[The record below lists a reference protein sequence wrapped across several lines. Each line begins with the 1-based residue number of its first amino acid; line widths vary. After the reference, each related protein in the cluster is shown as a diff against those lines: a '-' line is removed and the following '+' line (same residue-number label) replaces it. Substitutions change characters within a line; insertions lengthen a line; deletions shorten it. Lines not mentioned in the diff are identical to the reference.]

1 MTTIRI
7 KQQHGSLSWIVFFL
21 LQLLR
26 RMSLSLVERTLS
38 ALTSLVLELQ
48 QSPAPQTNLKT
59 TLKEKSLTLKYFTL
73 DEFDCKET
81 GQNKM
86 SNNFLIMI
94 DRLREECGFPF
105 VITSGYRAPEH
116 SAEKDKLTKGRH
128 TQGIAADI
136 AVSNGYQR
144 YLVVE
149 KAIELGFKGIGVA
162 NDFVHV
168 DLRNTEEPVMWTY

>member
-26 RMSLSLVERTLS
+26 RMSSSKVERTVS

-144 YLVVE
+144 YMIVE

-162 NDFVHV
+162 DGFVHV
-168 DLRNTEEPVMWTY
+168 DLRNVADPVMWTY